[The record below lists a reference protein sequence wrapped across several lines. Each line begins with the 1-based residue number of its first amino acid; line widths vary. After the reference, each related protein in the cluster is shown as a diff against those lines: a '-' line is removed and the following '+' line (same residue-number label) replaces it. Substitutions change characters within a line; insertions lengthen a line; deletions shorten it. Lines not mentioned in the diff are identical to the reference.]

1 MEPPRR
7 PSRRTAAPAAPPH
20 GAPDTRAARDFAR
33 EGGAE
38 GENRLLRARLVELA
52 EAAARNE
59 ALLARTQ
66 ERELDLL
73 RASSLAELLERTID
87 GLREAYQLD
96 RVTLLLN
103 DPQHEVRHL
112 ATGEHV
118 GHEILGHVR
127 HEDRLDAM
135 ALALGG
141 LLKPWLGSRLPAE
154 VVRALRS
161 NSVGGSYAFLPL
173 PRADRRLGV
182 LVFES
187 RDPARFTADLASD
200 FLAHLGVVA
209 AICLENAVNRARLTR
224 TGVTDFLTGFHNRRY
239 LNARLREEL
248 ARAQRTAGA
257 VGLLMIDVDHFKR
270 INDSHGHLAGDVVLK
285 EIARRIASQIRS
297 SDTGARFG
305 GDEFAVLLG
314 GGRAG
319 DLERLAGR
327 LTAAMSAS
335 PVPLGGEGSEV
346 VTLSIGG
353 ALAEPSPEERDYR
366 TLAERLMAEADAALY
381 RAKSAG
387 RDRYVIAERAVR

>member
-335 PVPLGGEGSEV
+335 PVALGGEGSEV

>member
-33 EGGAE
+33 DAGAE

>member
-73 RASSLAELLERTID
+73 RAGSLAELLERTID

>member
-7 PSRRTAAPAAPPH
+7 PPRRTVAPAVPPR
-20 GAPDTRAARDFAR
+20 GSRDVAPDALAGD
-33 EGGAE
+33 
-38 GENRLLRARLVELA
+38 ENRILRARLVELA
-52 EAAARNE
+52 AAAARNE
-59 ALLARTQ
+59 ALLAKTQ

-73 RASSLAELLERTID
+73 RAGSLAELLERTVV
-87 GLREAYQLD
+87 GLRDAYQLD

-112 ATGEHV
+112 ASGEHV
-118 GHEILGHVR
+118 GHEILAHVR
-127 HEDRLDAM
+127 HEDLLDAM

-161 NSVGGSYAFLPL
+161 NAVGGSYAFLPL

-187 RDPARFTADLASD
+187 RDPARFSAELASD

-239 LNARLREEL
+239 LSARLREEL

-319 DLERLAGR
+319 DLERLAAR
-327 LTAAMSAS
+327 LNATMGAS
-335 PVPLGGEGSEV
+335 PVSLGGEGGEA

-353 ALAEPSPEERDYR
+353 ALAEPAPEERDYR
-366 TLAERLMAEADAALY
+366 ALAERLMAEADAALY

>member
-7 PSRRTAAPAAPPH
+7 PSRRTAAPAAPPR
-20 GAPDTRAARDFAR
+20 GASDTRAARDFAR
-33 EGGAE
+33 DAGAE

-335 PVPLGGEGSEV
+335 PVALGGEGSEV

>member
-73 RASSLAELLERTID
+73 RAGSLAELLERTID

-335 PVPLGGEGSEV
+335 PVALGGEGSEV

>member
-7 PSRRTAAPAAPPH
+7 PSRRTAAPAAPPR
-20 GAPDTRAARDFAR
+20 GASDTRAARDFAR
-33 EGGAE
+33 DAGAE

>member
-7 PSRRTAAPAAPPH
+7 PSRRTAAPAAPPR
-20 GAPDTRAARDFAR
+20 GASDTRAARDFAR
-33 EGGAE
+33 DAGAE

-73 RASSLAELLERTID
+73 RAGSLAELLERTID

>member
-1 MEPPRR
+1 MSPPERPPRR
-7 PSRRTAAPAAPPH
+7 PPVPPPARRRGQRDLPPEIDAP
-20 GAPDTRAARDFAR
+20 
-33 EGGAE
+33 
-38 GENRLLRARLVELA
+38 GENRILRARLVELA
-52 EAAARNE
+52 AAAARNE
-59 ALLARTQ
+59 ALLAKTQ

-73 RASSLAELLERTID
+73 RAGSLADLLERIVV

-103 DPQHEVRHL
+103 DPQHELRHL
-112 ATGEHV
+112 ASGEQV
-118 GHEILGHVR
+118 GHELLAHVR
-127 HEDRLDAM
+127 HEDHLDGA

-141 LLKPWLGSRLPAE
+141 LTKPWLGSRLPAD

-161 NSVGGSYAFLPL
+161 NAVGGSFAFLPL
-173 PRADRRLGV
+173 PRGERRLGM

-187 RDPARFTADLASD
+187 RDPTRFTPDLASD

-209 AICLENAVNRARLTR
+209 AICLENALNRSRLLR

-239 LNARLREEL
+239 LSARLREEL

-257 VGLLMIDVDHFKR
+257 VGLLMIDVDYFKR
-270 INDSHGHLAGDVVLK
+270 INDTHGHLAGDVVLK
-285 EIARRIASQIRS
+285 EISRRIASQIRS

-314 GGRAG
+314 NGRAG

-327 LTAAMSAS
+327 LTTVMNAT
-335 PVPLGGEGSEV
+335 PVTVDGEGSER

-353 ALAEPSPEERDYR
+353 ALAEPAPDERDYR
-366 TLAERLMAEADAALY
+366 ALAERLMAEADAALY

-387 RDRYVIAERAVR
+387 RDRFVIAERIVR

>member
-7 PSRRTAAPAAPPH
+7 PPRHPDRPPPLRRGQRDLPPEVD
-20 GAPDTRAARDFAR
+20 G
-33 EGGAE
+33 EV
-38 GENRLLRARLVELA
+38 ENRILRARLVELA
-52 EAAARNE
+52 AAAARNE
-59 ALLARTQ
+59 ALLAKTQ

-73 RASSLAELLERTID
+73 RAGSLSELLERIVV
-87 GLREAYQLD
+87 GLKEAYQLD
-96 RVTLLLN
+96 RVTLLLD

-118 GHEILGHVR
+118 GHELLAHVR
-127 HEDRLDAM
+127 HEDHLDAA

-161 NSVGGSYAFLPL
+161 NAVGGSFAFLPL
-173 PRADRRLGV
+173 PRGERRLGL

-187 RDPARFTADLASD
+187 RDPARFSPDLASD

-209 AICLENAVNRARLTR
+209 AICLENALNRSRLLR

-239 LNARLREEL
+239 LSARLREEL
-248 ARAQRTAGA
+248 ARAQRTAGT

-270 INDSHGHLAGDVVLK
+270 INDTHGHLAGDSVLK
-285 EIARRIASQIRS
+285 EISRRIASQIRS

-314 GGRAG
+314 NGRAG

-327 LTAAMSAS
+327 LTAVMSAT
-335 PVPLGGEGSEV
+335 PVSLDVQGGER

-353 ALAEPSPEERDYR
+353 ALAEPAPDERDYR
-366 TLAERLMAEADAALY
+366 SLAERLMAEADAALY

-387 RDRYVIAERAVR
+387 RDQFLIASRIVR

>member
-1 MEPPRR
+1 MEPRRPPRR
-7 PSRRTAAPAAPPH
+7 TATPPPPDAP
-20 GAPDTRAARDFAR
+20 
-33 EGGAE
+33 E
-38 GENRLLRARLVELA
+38 GENRLLRARLAELA
-52 EAAARNE
+52 AAAARNE
-59 ALLARTQ
+59 ALLAKTQ

-73 RASSLAELLERTID
+73 RAGSLAELLDRMID

-96 RVTLLLN
+96 GVTLLLH

-118 GHEILGHVR
+118 GHERLAHVR
-127 HEDRLDAM
+127 HEDRIDAV

-141 LLKPWLGSRLPAE
+141 LARPWLGNRLPSQA
-154 VVRALRS
+154 VRALRS
-161 NSVGGSYAFLPL
+161 NAVGGSYAFLPL
-173 PRADRRLGV
+173 PRGDRRLGM

-200 FLAHLGVVA
+200 FLAHLGGVA
-209 AICLENAVNRARLTR
+209 AICLENAINRARLAR

-248 ARAQRTAGA
+248 ARSQRTAGA

-270 INDSHGHLAGDVVLK
+270 INDSHGHLAGDTVLK

-314 GGRAG
+314 GGRAA

-327 LTAAMSAS
+327 LPAAMGAR
-335 PVPLGGEGSEV
+335 PVPTGGEGGEH
-346 VTLSIGG
+346 VTLSSGG
-353 ALAEPSPEERDYR
+353 ALAEPAPEERDYR
-366 TLAERLMAEADAALY
+366 ALAERLMAEADAALY

-387 RDRYVIAERAVR
+387 RDRFVIAKRVVR

>member
-1 MEPPRR
+1 MRG
-7 PSRRTAAPAAPPH
+7 APGAAPP
-20 GAPDTRAARDFAR
+20 
-33 EGGAE
+33 EGSE
-38 GENRLLRARLVELA
+38 GENRILRARLVELA
-52 EAAARNE
+52 SAAARNE
-59 ALLARTQ
+59 ALLAKTQ

-73 RASSLAELLERTID
+73 RAGSLAELLGRMID

-96 RVTLLLN
+96 RVSLLLN

-112 ATGEHV
+112 ASGEHV
-118 GHEILGHVR
+118 GHELLAHVR
-127 HEDRLDAM
+127 HEDLLDSL

-141 LLKPWLGSRLPAE
+141 LLKPWLGARLPAE
-154 VVRALRS
+154 VVRALRA
-161 NSVGGSYAFLPL
+161 NAVGGSYAFLPL

-239 LNARLREEL
+239 LSARLREEL

-327 LTAAMSAS
+327 LTAAMGAS
-335 PVPLGGEGSEV
+335 PVPMGGEGSET

-353 ALAEPSPEERDYR
+353 ALAEPAPDERDYR
-366 TLAERLMAEADAALY
+366 ALAERLMAEADAALY

-387 RDRYVIAERAVR
+387 RDRYVMAERAVR